1 MGIEKVLLR
10 INNCRKEL
18 NFMYKVDVIK
28 RDVEWNHKVALFKKD
43 YQNSLNDIQLGK
55 FKTESEF
62 NSVIQNIENEE
73 FNLSRFFK
81 DKNLIIYQKEKAF
94 ELFYKN
100 ILKEEPEVLFINNVF
115 EEININAS
123 SSLID
128 ITFDK
133 YVEDNLDKIVNYEV
147 YRNESWISY
156 LKLYEI
162 DDIKNKNDPSDI

>member
-1 MGIEKVLLR
+1 
-10 INNCRKEL
+10 
-18 NFMYKVDVIK
+18 MYKVDVIK